1 MNSKNFDFSHNY
13 MLQEKHILKNYF
25 SVFIWKIPC
34 VKNQKR
40 WILQK
45 DQNSFFL
52 KKNMGKSRISLNS
65 RPAFEFKDFAET
77 KENTQKT

>member
-13 MLQEKHILKNYF
+13 MLQEKHIKKKNI
-25 SVFIWKIPC
+25 FIWKIPC

-45 DQNSFFL
+45 DQISFFFE
-52 KKNMGKSRISLNS
+52 KRNMGKSRISLNS

-77 KENTQKT
+77 KKNTQKT